1 MGNLIKKFLCRNFSI
16 VILLFFMQN
25 PIYSQSIVSDGKGVS
40 SISLNPGFKETKKED
55 AENKPKIEEVSF
67 NLGLVKFTTADK
79 KLELNHYNYFHSEKF
94 TDFFVGVSGSGEI
107 KNSVTNLFS
116 TGNVVAGGDVNLRL
130 GIRLFK
136 NKTDWSTLL
145 AGKKTAQEIQD
156 ILDYKTRPASDLWLV
171 ATGGFKGTS
180 FKLFHPDSTFSKQ
193 IEKVNFTATE
203 INVGFNYWNARI
215 LNSTILAGTTIGIKQ
230 TNNFDDLTES
240 TQEDAKTITDTLSGT
255 IRKVVTK
262 QTVYSGSYKETTVY
276 PLNFD
281 LYFVPHNL
289 ENMAFLV
296 YNRTNISKTEKPKT
310 KIGFGLFFLKNQN
323 AFNPIAG
330 LTIDYADAFN
340 SDTSD
345 DTKGVLSKLKIGI
358 TTRINIVNNRSRK

>member
-1 MGNLIKKFLCRNFSI
+1 
-16 VILLFFMQN
+16 MQN

-67 NLGLVKFTTADK
+67 NLGLFKFTTADK

-156 ILDYKTRPASDLWLV
+156 ILDYKT
-171 ATGGFKGTS
+171 
-180 FKLFHPDSTFSKQ
+180 
-193 IEKVNFTATE
+193 
-203 INVGFNYWNARI
+203 
-215 LNSTILAGTTIGIKQ
+215 
-230 TNNFDDLTES
+230 
-240 TQEDAKTITDTLSGT
+240 
-255 IRKVVTK
+255 
-262 QTVYSGSYKETTVY
+262 
-276 PLNFD
+276 
-281 LYFVPHNL
+281 
-289 ENMAFLV
+289 
-296 YNRTNISKTEKPKT
+296 
-310 KIGFGLFFLKNQN
+310 
-323 AFNPIAG
+323 
-330 LTIDYADAFN
+330 
-340 SDTSD
+340 
-345 DTKGVLSKLKIGI
+345 
-358 TTRINIVNNRSRK
+358 

>member
-156 ILDYKTRPASDLWLV
+156 ILDYKT
-171 ATGGFKGTS
+171 
-180 FKLFHPDSTFSKQ
+180 
-193 IEKVNFTATE
+193 
-203 INVGFNYWNARI
+203 
-215 LNSTILAGTTIGIKQ
+215 
-230 TNNFDDLTES
+230 
-240 TQEDAKTITDTLSGT
+240 
-255 IRKVVTK
+255 
-262 QTVYSGSYKETTVY
+262 
-276 PLNFD
+276 
-281 LYFVPHNL
+281 
-289 ENMAFLV
+289 
-296 YNRTNISKTEKPKT
+296 
-310 KIGFGLFFLKNQN
+310 
-323 AFNPIAG
+323 
-330 LTIDYADAFN
+330 
-340 SDTSD
+340 
-345 DTKGVLSKLKIGI
+345 
-358 TTRINIVNNRSRK
+358 